1 MDAESQIA
9 AAVAT
14 IRGSNGPAIR
24 RMAARPA
31 RAGHQPS
38 GGSQNGQAKRF
49 SAPAVGRGPVRD
61 PWPRR
66 PGIAGKIRR
75 GLEAAAAIAAR
86 KPVEIAAFTLLAAG
100 AVRVAVELAEP
111 NHPVIV
117 KLFWHL

>member
-1 MDAESQIA
+1 MNAEQQIA
-9 AAVAT
+9 AAVASL
-14 IRGSNGPAIR
+14 RGPDGPALR

-31 RAGHQPS
+31 RPSHQPPV
-38 GGSQNGQAKRF
+38 GHKNGQAKRF
-49 SAPAVGRGPVRD
+49 SGPANGGGTIRD
-61 PWPRR
+61 PWPVRA
-66 PGIAGKIRR
+66 GIAGKIRR

>member
-1 MDAESQIA
+1 MNAEQQIA
-9 AAVAT
+9 AAVASL
-14 IRGSNGPAIR
+14 RGSDGPALR

-31 RAGHQPS
+31 RPGHQPS

-49 SAPAVGRGPVRD
+49 SAPAGGRGPVRN
-61 PWPRR
+61 PWPFR

-75 GLEAAAAIAAR
+75 GLDAAAQVAAR
-86 KPVEIAAFTLLAAG
+86 KPVEIAAFSLLAAG
-100 AVRVAVELAEP
+100 AIRVAVELAEP

>member
-1 MDAESQIA
+1 MNAEQQIA

-49 SAPAVGRGPVRD
+49 SAPAGGGGPIRD
-61 PWPRR
+61 PWPGRA
-66 PGIAGKIRR
+66 GIAGKIRR

-86 KPVEIAAFTLLAAG
+86 KPVEIAAFSLLAAG
-100 AVRVAVELAEP
+100 AIRVAVELAEP

>member
-1 MDAESQIA
+1 MDAEQQIA
-9 AAVAT
+9 AAVAS

-31 RAGHQPS
+31 RAGHQSPV
-38 GGSQNGQAKRF
+38 GNQNGQAKRF
-49 SAPAVGRGPVRD
+49 SGAADRSGPVRD
-61 PWPRR
+61 PWPFR

-75 GLEAAAAIAAR
+75 AVEAAAAIAAH
-86 KPVEIAAFTLLAAG
+86 KPVEIAAFSLLAAG
-100 AVRVAVELAEP
+100 AIRVAVELAEP

>member
-1 MDAESQIA
+1 MNAEQQIA
-9 AAVAT
+9 AAVASL
-14 IRGSNGPAIR
+14 RGSDGPAIR

-31 RAGHQPS
+31 RQSHQPS
-38 GGSQNGQAKRF
+38 IRGQDGQAKRF
-49 SAPAVGRGPVRD
+49 SAPAGGRGPVRD

-75 GLEAAAAIAAR
+75 AVDAAAQVAAR
-86 KPVEIAAFTLLAAG
+86 RSVENAAFSLLAAG
-100 AVRVAVELAEP
+100 AIRVAVELAEP